1 MCSAPRQQTHQSGC
15 SCRAVIVSARHVVRG
30 RSRIPLAAA
39 DAVRREIQ
47 LSWRFQPCEQRIP
60 TCYAARGPLV
70 TPLRAAPRTVN
81 KMLRAA
87 VRLNVSTGLV
97 ASAAAAGQYTTRC
110 DVVEKP
116 QRRVTPVRELERDVI
131 VLERQVAGEPL
142 KRINLEEMIQDL
154 ADPSRKLVMFG
165 EHHDDAKAQD
175 VERSVYDGMARRQ
188 RDSRRRVALA
198 LEFVDADARRDAE
211 SFASGRSNDVAK
223 LFRGDGDAKR
233 YGPLAF
239 LARALG
245 GPIVA
250 ANAPRRHARLVAKQG
265 VGALDTISGDDVAK
279 LPPLPYHHTPLSK
292 AYAERLQMVGLR
304 SKNVVAAQCL
314 WDAAMAHSCLDFLKT
329 NTRDAIMLVCG
340 AFHVQHFLGV
350 VDHVEKYTESGGPFE
365 PLDRDE
371 FRVVVCVPMDGPSFL
386 RRSLVDVWDDPSLD
400 TVADFIVFTRGGHG
414 GVTGVCAA

>member
-1 MCSAPRQQTHQSGC
+1 
-15 SCRAVIVSARHVVRG
+15 
-30 RSRIPLAAA
+30 
-39 DAVRREIQ
+39 
-47 LSWRFQPCEQRIP
+47 
-60 TCYAARGPLV
+60 
-70 TPLRAAPRTVN
+70 
-81 KMLRAA
+81 MLRAA

-142 KRINLEEMIQDL
+142 KRINLEEMIEDL

-279 LPPLPYHHTPLSK
+279 LPPLPYHHTPLSE

-365 PLDRDE
+365 PLERDE

-414 GVTGVCAA
+414 GGVSSGVCAA

>member
-1 MCSAPRQQTHQSGC
+1 M
-15 SCRAVIVSARHVVRG
+15 
-30 RSRIPLAAA
+30 
-39 DAVRREIQ
+39 
-47 LSWRFQPCEQRIP
+47 
-60 TCYAARGPLV
+60 
-70 TPLRAAPRTVN
+70 
-81 KMLRAA
+81 
-87 VRLNVSTGLV
+87 
-97 ASAAAAGQYTTRC
+97 
-110 DVVEKP
+110 
-116 QRRVTPVRELERDVI
+116 
-131 VLERQVAGEPL
+131 
-142 KRINLEEMIQDL
+142 
-154 ADPSRKLVMFG
+154 
-165 EHHDDAKAQD
+165 
-175 VERSVYDGMARRQ
+175 
-188 RDSRRRVALA
+188 
-198 LEFVDADARRDAE
+198 
-211 SFASGRSNDVAK
+211 
-223 LFRGDGDAKR
+223 
-233 YGPLAF
+233 
-239 LARALG
+239 
-245 GPIVA
+245 
-250 ANAPRRHARLVAKQG
+250 VAKQG

-279 LPPLPYHHTPLSK
+279 LPPLPYHHTPLSE

>member
-1 MCSAPRQQTHQSGC
+1 MTDGDHG
-15 SCRAVIVSARHVVRG
+15 
-30 RSRIPLAAA
+30 
-39 DAVRREIQ
+39 
-47 LSWRFQPCEQRIP
+47 
-60 TCYAARGPLV
+60 
-70 TPLRAAPRTVN
+70 
-81 KMLRAA
+81 KMLRATL
-87 VRLNVSTGLV
+87 RLNVSTGLV

-110 DVVEKP
+110 NEAP

-142 KRINLEEMIQDL
+142 KRINLEEMIEDL

-223 LFRGDGDAKR
+223 LFRGEGDTKR

-239 LARALG
+239 LARALS

-265 VGALDTISGDDVAK
+265 VSALDTISGDDVAK
-279 LPPLPYHHTPLSK
+279 LPPLPYHHTPLSE

-414 GVTGVCAA
+414 GGVSSGVCAA